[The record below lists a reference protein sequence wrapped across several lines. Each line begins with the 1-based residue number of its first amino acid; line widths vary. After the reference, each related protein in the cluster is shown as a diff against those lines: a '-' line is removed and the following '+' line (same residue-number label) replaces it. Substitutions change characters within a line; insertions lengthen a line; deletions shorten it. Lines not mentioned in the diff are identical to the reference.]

1 MLPMLLAGMSMLG
14 PFSIDTYMPSFPA
27 IRESLGATPLQ
38 MQQTLSVYLAAFAFM
53 LLFHGALSDAFG
65 RRPVVLAA
73 LGIFVVASLGCAL
86 SADLRI
92 LLVFRALQG
101 VSAGAGMVVGRAIIR
116 DRYHGPEAQRLM
128 SHVTLIFGIAPAIA
142 PIIGGW
148 LQVHFGWRAVFAFLV
163 VVGALLFAS
172 SARYLE
178 ESLPREARTPF
189 HPVALVRGYVSV
201 TTHREFLY
209 LSGAV
214 ALNFSAFFLYI
225 AAAPS
230 FVIDILKLDETR
242 FAWLF
247 MPGIV
252 GIMGG
257 AWVSGRIA
265 GRMPPLRCVRL
276 GYLAMGAAAVINL
289 VGNLSASSAA
299 VPWAVLPIM
308 VYTFGMSIAMPSIT
322 LMILDLFP
330 ARRGLAASL
339 QGFVSSS
346 ANAVAAGALAT
357 VVGGSAIA
365 LAVGMASLLCG
376 GFACWSAYAGAA
388 RRGGA

>member
-1 MLPMLLAGMSMLG
+1 MLPALLAGMSMLG

-73 LGIFVVASLGCAL
+73 LGVFVVSSLGCAL
-86 SADLRI
+86 SNDLGV
-92 LLVFRALQG
+92 LLVFRGLQG

-148 LQVHFGWRAVFAFLV
+148 LQVRFGWQSVFAFLV
-163 VVGALLFAS
+163 LVGALLFAL

-178 ESLPREARTPF
+178 ESLPADARTRF
-189 HPVALVRGYVSV
+189 HPVDLVRGYVSV

-214 ALNFSAFFLYI
+214 AMNFSAFFLYI

-265 GRMPPLRCVRL
+265 GRMAPTRCVRL
-276 GYLAMGAAAVINL
+276 GYLAMAIAAGINV
-289 VGNLSASSAA
+289 VGNLANSSAA

-330 ARRGLAASL
+330 SRRGLAASL

-346 ANAVAAGALAT
+346 ANAVAAGALAH
-357 VVGGSAIA
+357 VVGRSA
-365 LAVGMASLLCG
+365 LALSIGMGALLCG
-376 GFACWSAYAGAA
+376 GFACWTAY
-388 RRGGA
+388 RRATGGRDT